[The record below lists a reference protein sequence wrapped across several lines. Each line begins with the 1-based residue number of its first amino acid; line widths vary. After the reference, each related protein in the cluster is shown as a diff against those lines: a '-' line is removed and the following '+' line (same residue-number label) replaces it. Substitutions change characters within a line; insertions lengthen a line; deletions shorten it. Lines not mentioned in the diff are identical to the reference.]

1 MKKTISAW
9 TFLFVA
15 VFFCGIISGCSD
27 RNKELKVAVEK
38 ANAQLAGKFFGDGCY
53 CDGITYNDNV
63 VTYTFSFPGV
73 SLGDSA
79 VSNDEFV
86 AMMKPD
92 FVNVFRQSMTKD
104 ESAEFYK
111 QIIETNTGVDIRVL
125 FDDKEYLVP
134 FTPDEL
140 KAMDL

>member
-1 MKKTISAW
+1 MKKIISACLL
-9 TFLFVA
+9 LFVA
-15 VFFCGIISGCSD
+15 VFLGGVVSGCSD
-27 RNKELKVAVEK
+27 GNKELKAAVEN
-38 ANAQLAGKFFGDGCY
+38 ANSQLAGKFFGEGCY
-53 CDGITYNDNV
+53 CDGITYNGKV
-63 VTYTFSFPGV
+63 VTYTFSFPGI

-92 FVNVFRQSMTKD
+92 FVNVFRQSMTKE

-125 FDDKEYLVP
+125 FDDKEFLVP
-134 FTPDEL
+134 FSPDEL
-140 KAMDL
+140 KEMNL